1 MRLNAFNKNKCGLF
15 YPNKT
20 EKVRPNK
27 TIKEDQLKSELE

>member
-1 MRLNAFNKNKCGLF
+1 MHLIKTNGLF

-27 TIKEDQLKSELE
+27 TFKEDQLKSELE